1 MAEEKTELSDF
12 FSVLSEEKNK
22 AKKKLEERIENPA
35 TGISTLFSQLNDALT
50 ETTIVPEKFSE
61 EKILTIDDQKK
72 IEVFSNLVQS
82 FDSEEEIP
90 EEVEIKI
97 EESLPE
103 LLVEPLMDR
112 EPIVQSK
119 EPPKEIVKTDS
130 IIGEIVNTLDEMGGR
145 TEVKEEIDQITALR
159 RDFDKFRNLIQR
171 DIAKRDMS
179 GAGSGEVRLE
189 FLDDIDRDTAK
200 VNNKY
205 LKYNSST
212 GKWAGADASGSGS
225 TDEEIQDVVGAMF
238 SSKTETGITVT

>member
-1 MAEEKTELSDF
+1 MSNMAEEKTELSDF

-97 EESLPE
+97 EE
-103 LLVEPLMDR
+103 
-112 EPIVQSK
+112 
-119 EPPKEIVKTDS
+119 
-130 IIGEIVNTLDEMGGR
+130 
-145 TEVKEEIDQITALR
+145 
-159 RDFDKFRNLIQR
+159 
-171 DIAKRDMS
+171 
-179 GAGSGEVRLE
+179 
-189 FLDDIDRDTAK
+189 
-200 VNNKY
+200 
-205 LKYNSST
+205 
-212 GKWAGADASGSGS
+212 
-225 TDEEIQDVVGAMF
+225 
-238 SSKTETGITVT
+238 